1 MHHHVWSW
9 WLTPQVLDSCS
20 GVAAHMLSQ
29 RAGQVRG
36 ARTRRTESLSF
47 YFMIAMVIED
57 SQYAFLSKSTHTWL
71 PQSRWRSLYHTGH
84 IRLRLEGSNSCSS
97 RVDVSPRGREGV
109 VRDCLHPQENK
120 GDSCFHPAEWKLETL
135 VLAQLVNR
143 IAVFLKGEEIS
154 KGMSIN
160 VNKEKDRPWRTS
172 YCKHLKGRYRFSRF
186 F

>member
-1 MHHHVWSW
+1 
-9 WLTPQVLDSCS
+9 
-20 GVAAHMLSQ
+20 MLLQ

-47 YFMIAMVIED
+47 YFMITMVIED
-57 SQYAFLSKSTHTWL
+57 SQYVFCQKVHIPGCHSLGEGAFIN
-71 PQSRWRSLYHTGH
+71 HTGH

-120 GDSCFHPAEWKLETL
+120 RYTCFHPAEWKLETP

-143 IAVFLKGEEIS
+143 IIVFLKGEEIS
-154 KGMSIN
+154 KGMNIN
-160 VNKEKDRPWRTS
+160 VNKEKDRP
-172 YCKHLKGRYRFSRF
+172 
-186 F
+186 